1 MATRDDVKSVVGW
14 MILAFPNYSPDLASK
29 PNVIDVLFGS
39 LSKYPAADIQQA
51 VIDCAEQEDR
61 KFAPTIGEIIHAIHE
76 IPFKGLSPVERLE
89 KEQGIRPAYE
99 VLREMGIY
107 DQDDEEQKIKYQ
119 EIKAR
124 KELHN
129 EPTF

>member
-1 MATRDDVKSVVGW
+1 MEGDINIFTVWQECFAGV
-14 MILAFPNYSPDLASK
+14 
-29 PNVIDVLFGS
+29 
-39 LSKYPAADIQQA
+39 PAETFHQA
-51 VIDCAEQEDR
+51 VVDCANEPGR
-61 KFAPTIGEIIHAIHE
+61 KFAPSIGEIIHAIKE
-76 IPFKGLSPVERLE
+76 IPFKGMTPTERFE